1 MTALFIALA
10 SLIWHYI
17 RMVLHEIAYDL
28 LAFGNQL
35 EVDCHLGVVAANNY
49 RYGENVI
56 SVRQQNES

>member
-17 RMVLHEIAYDL
+17 RMMLHEVVYDL
-28 LAFGNQL
+28 LAFGNQS
-35 EVDCHLGVVAANNY
+35 EVDYRLGVVAANNY
-49 RYGENVI
+49 RYGEHVI